1 MSIKKTRP
9 KSSRPSKNLT
19 IRMVLDR
26 MGDDR
31 MGEMRGPG
39 SLGGSQT
46 PSLPSAGHSN
56 AKNKPKQ

>member
-1 MSIKKTRP
+1 MSIKKIRP
-9 KSSRPSKNLT
+9 KTRKPSGNLT

-39 SLGGSQT
+39 SLGATGQ
-46 PSLPSAGHSN
+46 GN